1 LSNLSAGLQQKETQL
16 RKVVGEMRQMEGS
29 VNVLQQRFSQVMAAV
44 SELRLAEKSLGDL
57 KETQPDS
64 NLLVPVG
71 GGAFIDAKMGSIE
84 NVIVGIGAGVS
95 VEMQYDAAVE
105 DVKGRLT
112 EMEKA
117 KTAVDQQLRQI
128 LAQIESHQSMAERLS
143 TEIQGSVQGS
153 I

>member
-1 LSNLSAGLQQKETQL
+1 
-16 RKVVGEMRQMEGS
+16 MEGT
-29 VNVLQQRFSQVMAAV
+29 VNILQQRFSQVLAAV
-44 SELRLAEKSLGDL
+44 SELRLAQKSLGDL

-71 GGAFIDAKMGSIE
+71 GGAFVDARMGSIDK
-84 NVIVGIGAGVS
+84 VVVGIGAGVS

-105 DVKGRLT
+105 DVNHRLS

-117 KTAVDQQLRQI
+117 QASIDQQLRQI
-128 LAQIESHQSMAERLS
+128 LAQIESHQSVAERLS
-143 TEIQGSVQGS
+143 AEIQTAVQGS

>member
-1 LSNLSAGLQQKETQL
+1 MSTGLPQKENQL
-16 RKVVGEMRQMEGS
+16 RQIVAEMRQMEGS

-44 SELRLAEKSLGDL
+44 SELRLAQKSLGDL

-84 NVIVGIGAGVS
+84 NVVVGIGAGVS
-95 VEMQYDAAVE
+95 VEMQYDTAVE
-105 DVKGRLT
+105 DVTGRLT

-117 KTAVDQQLRQI
+117 QTAIDQQLRQI

-143 TEIQGSVQGS
+143 AEIQGTVQGS

>member
-1 LSNLSAGLQQKETQL
+1 MSAGLPQKENQL
-16 RKVVGEMRQMEGS
+16 RQIVAEMRQMEGS

-44 SELRLAEKSLGDL
+44 SELRLAQKSLGDL

-84 NVIVGIGAGVS
+84 NVVVGIGAGVS
-95 VEMQYDAAVE
+95 VEMQYDTAVE
-105 DVKGRLT
+105 DVTGRLT

-117 KTAVDQQLRQI
+117 QTAIDQQLRQI

-143 TEIQGSVQGS
+143 AEIQGTVQGS

>member
-1 LSNLSAGLQQKETQL
+1 MSAGLQQKENQL
-16 RKVVGEMRQMEGS
+16 RQIVGEMRQMEGS
-29 VNVLQQRFSQVMAAV
+29 VNVLQQRFSQVMGAV

-84 NVIVGIGAGVS
+84 QVVVGIGAGVS

-117 KTAVDQQLRQI
+117 QTAIDQQLRQI

-143 TEIQGSVQGS
+143 AEIQGSMQGS

>member
-1 LSNLSAGLQQKETQL
+1 MSAGLPQKENQL
-16 RKVVGEMRQMEGS
+16 RQIVAEMRQMEGS

-44 SELRLAEKSLGDL
+44 SELRLAQKSLGDL

-84 NVIVGIGAGVS
+84 NVVVGIGAGVS
-95 VEMQYDAAVE
+95 IEMQYDTAVE
-105 DVKGRLT
+105 DVTGRLT

-117 KTAVDQQLRQI
+117 QTAIDQQLRQI

-143 TEIQGSVQGS
+143 AEIQGTVQGS

>member
-1 LSNLSAGLQQKETQL
+1 MAAGLQQKENQL
-16 RKVVGEMRQMEGS
+16 RQLLGEMRSMENS
-29 VNVLQQRFSQVMAAV
+29 VNILQQRFSQVMAAV
-44 SELRLAEKSLGDL
+44 SELRLAQKSLEDL

-84 NVIVGIGAGVS
+84 KVVVGIGAGVS
-95 VEMQYDAAVE
+95 LEMQYDAAVE
-105 DVKGRLT
+105 DVSGRLS

-117 KTAVDQQLRQI
+117 QTSIDQQLRQI
-128 LAQIESHQSMAERLS
+128 LAQIESHQGMAERLS
-143 TEIQGSVQGS
+143 AEIQGTVQGS

>member
-1 LSNLSAGLQQKETQL
+1 MSAGLQQKQNNLRQL
-16 RKVVGEMRQMEGS
+16 LNEMRRMEES
-29 VNVLQQRFSQVMAAV
+29 VNILQQRFSQVMAAV
-44 SELRLAEKSLGDL
+44 SELRLAQKSLEDL

-84 NVIVGIGAGVS
+84 KVVVGIGAGVS
-95 VEMQYDAAVE
+95 IEMQYDAAVE
-105 DVKGRLT
+105 DITGRLT

-117 KTAVDQQLRQI
+117 QTSIDQQLRQI
-128 LAQIESHQSMAERLS
+128 LAQIESHQGMAERLS
-143 TEIQGSVQGS
+143 AEIQGEVQGS

>member
-1 LSNLSAGLQQKETQL
+1 MSAGLPQKENQL
-16 RKVVGEMRQMEGS
+16 RQIVAEMRQMEGS

-44 SELRLAEKSLGDL
+44 SELRLAQKSLGDL

-84 NVIVGIGAGVS
+84 NVVVGIGAGVS

-105 DVKGRLT
+105 DVTGRLT
-112 EMEKA
+112 EMDKA
-117 KTAVDQQLRQI
+117 QTAIDQQLRQI

-143 TEIQGSVQGS
+143 AEIQGTVQGS

>member
-1 LSNLSAGLQQKETQL
+1 MSAGLPQKENQL
-16 RKVVGEMRQMEGS
+16 RQIVAEMRQMEGS

-44 SELRLAEKSLGDL
+44 SELRLAQKSLGDL

-84 NVIVGIGAGVS
+84 NVVVGIGAGVS

-105 DVKGRLT
+105 DVTGRLT

-117 KTAVDQQLRQI
+117 QTAIDQQLRQI

-143 TEIQGSVQGS
+143 AEIQGTVQGS

>member
-1 LSNLSAGLQQKETQL
+1 MSAGLPQKENQL
-16 RKVVGEMRQMEGS
+16 RQIVAEMRQMEGS

-44 SELRLAEKSLGDL
+44 SELRLAQKSLGDL
-57 KETQPDS
+57 NETQPDS

-84 NVIVGIGAGVS
+84 NVVVGIGAGVS

-105 DVKGRLT
+105 DVTGRLT

-117 KTAVDQQLRQI
+117 QTAIDQQLRQI

-143 TEIQGSVQGS
+143 AEIQSTVQGS

>member
-1 LSNLSAGLQQKETQL
+1 LSAGLPQKENQL
-16 RKVVGEMRQMEGS
+16 RQIVAEMRQMEGS

-44 SELRLAEKSLGDL
+44 SELRLAQKSLGDL

-84 NVIVGIGAGVS
+84 NVVVGIGAGVS

-105 DVKGRLT
+105 DVTGRLT

-117 KTAVDQQLRQI
+117 QTAIDQQLRQI

-143 TEIQGSVQGS
+143 AEIQGTVQGS

>member
-1 LSNLSAGLQQKETQL
+1 LSAGLQQKENQL
-16 RKVVGEMRQMEGS
+16 RQLLSEMRQMEGT
-29 VNVLQQRFSQVMAAV
+29 VNILQQRFSQVLAAV
-44 SELRLAEKSLGDL
+44 SELRLSQKSLADL

-71 GGAFIDAKMGSIE
+71 GGAFIDAKMGSIDK
-84 NVIVGIGAGVS
+84 VVVGIGAGVS

-105 DVKGRLT
+105 DVSNRLS

-117 KTAVDQQLRQI
+117 QASIDQQLRQI
-128 LAQIESHQSMAERLS
+128 LAQIESHQSVAERLS
-143 TEIQGSVQGS
+143 AEIQTAVQGS

>member
-1 LSNLSAGLQQKETQL
+1 MSAGLPQKENQL
-16 RKVVGEMRQMEGS
+16 RQIVAEMRQMEGS

-44 SELRLAEKSLGDL
+44 SELRLAQKSLGDL

-84 NVIVGIGAGVS
+84 NVVVGIGAGVS

-117 KTAVDQQLRQI
+117 QTAIDQQLRQI

-143 TEIQGSVQGS
+143 AEIQGTVQGS

>member
-1 LSNLSAGLQQKETQL
+1 
-16 RKVVGEMRQMEGS
+16 MRQMEGS

-44 SELRLAEKSLGDL
+44 SELRLAQKSLGDL

-84 NVIVGIGAGVS
+84 NVVVGIGAGVS

-105 DVKGRLT
+105 DVTGRLT

-117 KTAVDQQLRQI
+117 QTAIDQQLRQI

-143 TEIQGSVQGS
+143 AEIQGTVQGS

>member
-1 LSNLSAGLQQKETQL
+1 MSTGLPQKENQL
-16 RKVVGEMRQMEGS
+16 RQIVAEMRQMEGS

-44 SELRLAEKSLGDL
+44 SELRLAQKSLGDL

-84 NVIVGIGAGVS
+84 NVVVGIGAGVS

-105 DVKGRLT
+105 DVTGRLT

-117 KTAVDQQLRQI
+117 QTAIDQQLRQI

-143 TEIQGSVQGS
+143 AEIQGTVQGS

>member
-1 LSNLSAGLQQKETQL
+1 MSAGLPQKENQL
-16 RKVVGEMRQMEGS
+16 RQIVAEMRQMEGS

-44 SELRLAEKSLGDL
+44 SELRLAQKSLGDL

-84 NVIVGIGAGVS
+84 NVVVGIGAGVS

-117 KTAVDQQLRQI
+117 QTSIDQQLRQI

-143 TEIQGSVQGS
+143 AEIQGTVQGS